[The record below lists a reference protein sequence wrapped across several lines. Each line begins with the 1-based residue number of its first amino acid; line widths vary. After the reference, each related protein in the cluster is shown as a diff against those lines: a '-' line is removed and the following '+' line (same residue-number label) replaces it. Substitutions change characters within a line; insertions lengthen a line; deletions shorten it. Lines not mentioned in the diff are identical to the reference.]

1 MFQYSSQLSNLE
13 GISARPSRKA
23 LLTLMGTTL
32 FAFASPAWADGTA
45 AGSKINN
52 SATATYSLPGGG
64 SGSVDSNIVSLT
76 VDELLDVSVAWAD
89 GGDVA
94 VFPSASGKVLTYIV
108 TNNGNGSEAF
118 ALNARNAL
126 SGDDFDPATFAI
138 YLDSNGDG
146 DYDPGID
153 QAYVVGSNDPVL
165 AADAAVSV
173 FVVSSIAAGAIDGS
187 RAGIDLVATAVTGSG
202 APGTSFAGN
211 GTGGSN
217 AVVGATGA
225 DGEDDGYYAV
235 SAATVAFVKSAT
247 VSDPFGGSSAVP
259 GSTIQY
265 TLVATVSGSGSL
277 DNLAITDAIPSG
289 SSYKPGSITL
299 EGGSLTDLA
308 DVDAGEFS
316 GSGIAVRLG
325 SVPAGQARTITFQV
339 TVAD

>member
-1 MFQYSSQLSNLE
+1 LFQYSSQLSNLE

-308 DVDAGEFS
+308 DVDAGQFS